1 MIRLC
6 RAVIKEDVTDSERAK
21 GSTGYAELLGGNRE
35 FRKLWTGQLISQ
47 TGDWFNNVALF
58 TLMLSLT
65 GKSESVGYILII
77 KLLPTFFVGP
87 FAGVVA
93 DRFNRKAIMILSDVL
108 RGFLVLGFLF
118 IKSPDQVWIVYLL
131 TALQV
136 AGTSFFEPANSAS
149 IPLIVPRRG
158 LITAN
163 ALASASWAVT
173 LSLGAALGG
182 LVTDLL
188 GRDTAFVIDSITFF
202 ISAAFIWFVRF
213 PPMPAKE
220 PRAEKKLSFADLTGL
235 TDMVEGARYLRSNPS
250 VVAVLLVKSGWG
262 VGGGVLLLLTIFGK
276 QIFPLG
282 RDGSASIGLLYAAR
296 GLGAFMGPV
305 IARLFTGSSLRTMRH
320 AITIAFF
327 VSSAFYLMFAHSP
340 HLAVASL
347 CVMGAHAG
355 GSIQWTFS
363 TTLLQMSAE
372 NRFLGRVFAIEQALV
387 MLVISASTY
396 LTGWGIDRA
405 GLSARQMATLL
416 GLAFIIP
423 GLMWLI
429 AERKLKIESEE
440 AETAPIVTVEPA
452 D

>member
-1 MIRLC
+1 
-6 RAVIKEDVTDSERAK
+6 VTDPAHDKDSA
-21 GSTGYAELLGGNRE
+21 GYAELLRGNSE
-35 FRKLWTGQLISQ
+35 FRKLWTGQFISQ

-58 TLMLSLT
+58 TLILNLT
-65 GKSESVGYILII
+65 GNSESVGYILII
-77 KLLPTFFVGP
+77 KLLPTFFFGP

-118 IKSPDQVWIVYLL
+118 IKNPDQVWIVYLI

-136 AGTSFFEPANSAS
+136 VGTTFFEPANSAS
-149 IPLIVPRRG
+149 IPMIVQRRG

-163 ALASASWAVT
+163 ALASMSWSIT
-173 LSLGAALGG
+173 LSVGAALGG
-182 LVTDLL
+182 LVTDVL
-188 GRDTAFVIDSITFF
+188 GRETAFVIDSISFF
-202 ISAAFIWFVRF
+202 ISAAFIWSVRF
-213 PPMPAKE
+213 PRMPERA
-220 PRAEKKLSFADLTGL
+220 PRAEKKLSFARVTGL
-235 TDMVEGARYLRSNPS
+235 ADMIEGARYLRSNPS
-250 VVAVLLVKSGWG
+250 LIAVLLVKSGWG

-296 GLGAFMGPV
+296 GLGAFLGPV
-305 IARLFTGSSLRTMRH
+305 TARLFTGSSPRIMRR

-327 VSSAFYLMFAHSP
+327 LSSAFYLLFAHSP
-340 HLAVASL
+340 FLAVAAL

-372 NRFLGRVFAIEQALV
+372 NRFLGRVFSIEQALV
-387 MLVISASTY
+387 MLTISASTF

-405 GLSARQMATLL
+405 GLTARQMASLL

-423 GLMWLI
+423 GLMWII
-429 AERKLKIESEE
+429 AERRLKTVSEE
-440 AETAPIVTVEPA
+440 RETAPVARTEPA